1 MRVSKNLLTEQQ
13 EQINEAIKLL
23 EACIYGTV
31 LGSEGE
37 PLTQAEIIEAV
48 IEILKG
54 EDRYYAEEVSNDRS
68 N

>member
-1 MRVSKNLLTEQQ
+1 MRVNKNLLTEQQ

-23 EACIYGTV
+23 EACIYGGV

-37 PLTQAEIIEAV
+37 PLTQTEIIEAV

-54 EDRYYAEEVSNDRS
+54 DERYYANEVTNDCSN
-68 N
+68 

>member
-37 PLTQAEIIEAV
+37 PLTEAEIIEAV

>member
-1 MRVSKNLLTEQQ
+1 MRVNKNLLTEQQ

-37 PLTQAEIIEAV
+37 PLTQTEIIEAV

-54 EDRYYAEEVSNDRS
+54 EDRYYAEEVTNDRS

>member
-1 MRVSKNLLTEQQ
+1 MRVNKNLLTEQQ

-23 EACIYGTV
+23 EVCIYGAV

-37 PLTQAEIIEAV
+37 PLTQTEIIEAV
-48 IEILKG
+48 IEMLKG
-54 EDRYYAEEVSNDRS
+54 EDRYYAEEVTNDRS

>member
-54 EDRYYAEEVSNDRS
+54 EDRYYAEEVTNDRS

>member
-1 MRVSKNLLTEQQ
+1 MRVNKNLLTEQQ
-13 EQINEAIKLL
+13 EQINKAIKLL

-37 PLTQAEIIEAV
+37 PLTQTEIIEAV
-48 IEILKG
+48 IEMLKG
-54 EDRYYAEEVSNDRS
+54 EDRYYAEEVTNDRS